1 MIEKELENLLE
12 MFEIKT
18 SHLELYFQ
26 AFTHASYHNEH
37 PESLDY
43 DRLEYLGDSILDMV
57 IADFLYHEYPQC
69 DSGMLSKM
77 RSVLV
82 SGKMLTELSE
92 RKYGFSKLVRYSKGE
107 RDNVRFHKH
116 IDEDV
121 FESFIGA
128 VYIDQGYEK
137 TRAVIYDVFS
147 PYLKNAY
154 YEAFRI
160 DAKGRLQELVKD
172 TINYVKISE
181 ENINTDDVSYL
192 VEARYGDT
200 VLGIGRGHNLKEAQT
215 NAALDALSK
224 KVGD

>member
-1 MIEKELENLLE
+1 MDKELDVLLE
-12 MFEIKT
+12 SFGIQPKNKET
-18 SHLELYFQ
+18 YRQ

-37 PESLDY
+37 AESLDY

-57 IADFLYHEYPQC
+57 IADFLFHEYPNC
-69 DSGMLSKM
+69 NSGQLSKM

-82 SGKMLTELSE
+82 SGTMLTKLSE
-92 RKYGFSKLVRYSKGE
+92 EKYGFSKLVRYSKGE
-107 RDNVRFHKH
+107 QDNVRFHKH

-121 FESFIGA
+121 FEAFIGA
-128 VYIDQGYEK
+128 VYVDQGYDK
-137 TRAVIYDVFS
+137 ARAVLKDIFS
-147 PYLKNAY
+147 PFLKDVYADAN
-154 YEAFRI
+154 RI

-172 TINYVKISE
+172 NINYVKISE
-181 ENINTDDVSYL
+181 ANLNTDDVSYV
-192 VEARYGDT
+192 VEARYGDA